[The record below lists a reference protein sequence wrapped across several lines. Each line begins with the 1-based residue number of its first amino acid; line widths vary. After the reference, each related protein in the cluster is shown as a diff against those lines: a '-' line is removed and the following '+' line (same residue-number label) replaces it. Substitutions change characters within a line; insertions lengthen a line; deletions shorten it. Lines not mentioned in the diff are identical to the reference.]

1 MGVLVDYFAADADQ
15 AAQLDLIM
23 GPNHLDVPYVDCKG
37 WLDGLESLASELTGR
52 DGSEFARPKALFED
66 SMEYEGP
73 GLYQVDA
80 EVVAALASVDDE
92 RLTGYADDELLD
104 DHEIDR
110 QRKLRDLAREAV
122 ERKAD
127 VYCWLCV

>member
-1 MGVLVDYFAADADQ
+1 M
-15 AAQLDLIM
+15 
-23 GPNHLDVPYVDCKG
+23 
-37 WLDGLESLASELTGR
+37 
-52 DGSEFARPKALFED
+52 PKALFED
-66 SMEYEGP
+66 SMEYDGP
-73 GLYQVDA
+73 GLYQVDT